1 MTEHHNKRIQNII
14 QKELFKAKNSIKIA
28 VAWFT
33 NELLFEP
40 LLLKLQTGVKVELVL
55 NKDEINNSENNEINF
70 SDFINYG
77 GFLHWND
84 SNRLMHEKFCIID
97 DKIVIYGSYNWTN
110 KAEYNDES
118 IAISRNENTTSSFF
132 LETFTKLCSK
142 YPAEEIKEDKTQHS
156 KPKETSPQNSCT
168 ENKGKVVFHNDLYS
182 IYEININNP
191 DNPDIIPIY
200 RVMLGNQKTFL
211 KYDFS
216 AFIQHTSQIAF
227 LFYKNRWHF
236 LDEEGWH
243 ILAAQG
249 SFLEL
254 GELNVNSI
262 VIRTKPGG
270 KWGVSD
276 FKGHFLIPCEYDK
289 IEFLSIH
296 YRPEGRRWYR
306 TDEFWKI
313 KKGDLYGLSDDSWN
327 IIIPCEYDAI
337 NSLTIN
343 IFCGEIIFWK
353 VRKDNLFGISNSAGV
368 FMIPCKYDEIEY
380 LTINRTYS
388 HRLSHLFWKVK
399 KDNLFGL
406 FGISL
411 YDRYKNIII
420 PCEYE
425 EYHEYE
431 EYQQRGD
438 ETPIFWKL
446 KKNNNY
452 GVINSKGDI
461 IIDFKY
467 QKVLRFEEHI
477 REGQTDKCIPIGLDF
492 LSEYYPLFITK
503 DWEGMYGV
511 CGNGVERCR
520 VVSGKDI
527 FNRIGIPEFDLCE
540 HQEDQVLEDLRFS
553 LTLDI
558 LNEVFDFSTAPW
570 AKEVEIQFLKSI
582 DDFKVHAYRLDVRKQ
597 LYHKNSKY
605 INAPL
610 FYLAHPGHTCFDVS
624 CIQYSKQNDY
634 KYPLAFFKYITV
646 CRWILPD
653 LSTKLRENDV
663 LIIPKNIRTF
673 YKMNNVL
680 NFPDRGFYSLSNVY
694 YPYYFWILQVVNL
707 SSKTTRYIEF
717 HFAIFVYQASTKLK
731 YNRGGNVIELL
742 KEQNSYDL
750 DDLIG
755 EHLSKSDEHDIVK
768 IITKNRSTDA
778 FIKLTNLSKEKCKIR
793 DTNIFDYHQF
803 SYDFADKKDIQN
815 VKKILSK

>member
-97 DKIVIYGSYNWTN
+97 DNIVIYGSYNWTN

-156 KPKETSPQNSCT
+156 KPKEASPQNSCT

-182 IYEININNP
+182 IYEININSPN
-191 DNPDIIPIY
+191 NPDITPIY

-216 AFIQHTSQIAF
+216 AFIPHTSQIAF

-243 ILAAQG
+243 FLAAQG
-249 SFLEL
+249 PFLEL
-254 GELNVNSI
+254 GGLNDNSI
-262 VIRTKPGG
+262 VIRTEPGG

-289 IEFLSIH
+289 IESLSIH
-296 YRPEGRRWYR
+296 YHPEGMRWNR
-306 TDEFWKI
+306 IDSFWKI

-337 NSLTIN
+337 NSLTIYT
-343 IFCGEIIFWK
+343 FCGNRIFWK
-353 VRKDNLFGISNSAGV
+353 VRKDNLFGISDSAGD
-368 FMIPCKYDEIEY
+368 FIIPCKYDEIEY
-380 LTINRTYS
+380 STISTYDGWHS
-388 HRLSHLFWKVK
+388 HISWKVK
-399 KDNLFGL
+399 KD
-406 FGISL
+406 
-411 YDRYKNIII
+411 
-420 PCEYE
+420 
-425 EYHEYE
+425 
-431 EYQQRGD
+431 
-438 ETPIFWKL
+438 
-446 KKNNNY
+446 NNY

-467 QKVLRFEEHI
+467 QKILEFEKQI
-477 REGQTDKCIPIGLDF
+477 RNGQTDKCIPIGLDF
-492 LSEYYPLFITK
+492 LSKYYPLFITK

-520 VVSGKDI
+520 VVSGKEL

-540 HQEDQVLEDLRFS
+540 HQEDQVLENLRFS

-570 AKEVEIQFLKSI
+570 AKEVETQFLKSI
-582 DDFKVHAYRLDVRKQ
+582 DDFKKSYENLGVYSFDNRRL

-610 FYLAHPGHTCFDVS
+610 FYLAYPGHTCFVDNYNFGFKAFVYPYATVS
-624 CIQYSKQNDY
+624 R
-634 KYPLAFFKYITV
+634 F
-646 CRWILPD
+646 ILPD

-673 YKMNNVL
+673 YKMNNVVNIL
-680 NFPDRGFYSLSNVY
+680 ERDNYYLHNVC
-694 YPYYFWILQVVNL
+694 YPYFFWILQVVNL

-717 HFAIFVYQASTKLK
+717 HFAIFVYDARSKLK

-750 DDLIG
+750 ADI
-755 EHLSKSDEHDIVK
+755 LSKSEEHDIVK
-768 IITKNRSTDA
+768 VITKNRSTDA
-778 FIKLTNLSKEKCKIR
+778 FIKLTNLSKEKSKIR
-793 DTNIFDYHQF
+793 DTYLFDYHQF
-803 SYDFADKKDIQN
+803 QYDFADKKDIQN

>member
-97 DKIVIYGSYNWTN
+97 NNIVIYGSYNWTN

-191 DNPDIIPIY
+191 DNPDINPIY

-216 AFIQHTSQIAF
+216 AFIPHTSQNAF
-227 LFYKNRWHF
+227 LSYKNRWLF

-254 GELNVNSI
+254 GEIHYNSI
-262 VIRTKPGG
+262 VVRTKPEG

-276 FKGHFLIPCEYDK
+276 FEGHFLIPCEYDK
-289 IEFLSIH
+289 IESLSIDSYQPH
-296 YRPEGRRWYR
+296 GKFWYI
-306 TDEFWKI
+306 TNEFWKI
-313 KKGDLYGLSDDSWN
+313 KKGDLYGLSDDS

-343 IFCGEIIFWK
+343 TCTGDKIFWE
-353 VRKDNLFGISNSAGV
+353 VRKDNLFGISDSAGN
-368 FMIPCKYDEIEY
+368 FIIPCKYKYDEIEY
-380 LTINRTYS
+380 LTINTYDEWNS
-388 HRLSHLFWKVK
+388 HIVWKVK
-399 KDNLFGL
+399 KD
-406 FGISL
+406 
-411 YDRYKNIII
+411 
-420 PCEYE
+420 
-425 EYHEYE
+425 
-431 EYQQRGD
+431 
-438 ETPIFWKL
+438 
-446 KKNNNY
+446 NNY

-467 QKVLRFEEHI
+467 QKILEFEEPI
-477 REGQTDKCIPIGLDF
+477 IKGKTEKCIPIGFDF

-520 VVSGKDI
+520 VVSGKEL

-570 AKEVEIQFLKSI
+570 AKEVEIQFLKSF
-582 DDFKVHAYRLDVRKQ
+582 DDFKYYFHGLDVYSLDVRKQ

-624 CIQYSKQNDY
+624 CIQYIKQNDY
-634 KYPLAFFKYITV
+634 KYPLVFFKYFNV
-646 CRWILPD
+646 CRNILPD

-680 NFPDRGFYSLSNVY
+680 NIPDRGDYSLSNVY

-717 HFAIFVYQASTKLK
+717 HFAIFVYKASTGLK

-750 DDLIG
+750 ADLIG

-768 IITKNRSTDA
+768 IITRNRSTDA
-778 FIKLTNLSKEKCKIR
+778 FIKLTNLSKEKFKIR

>member
-97 DKIVIYGSYNWTN
+97 DNIVIYGSYNWTN

-168 ENKGKVVFHNDLYS
+168 ENKGKVVFHDDLHS
-182 IYEININNP
+182 IYEINTNNP
-191 DNPDIIPIY
+191 DNQDIIPIY
-200 RVMLGNQKTFL
+200 RVMLRNQKTFL

-216 AFIQHTSQIAF
+216 AFIPHTSQNAF
-227 LFYKNRWHF
+227 LFYKNRWLF
-236 LDEEGWH
+236 LGIEGWH

-254 GELNVNSI
+254 GEKHYNSI
-262 VIRTKPGG
+262 VVRTKPEG

-276 FKGHFLIPCEYDK
+276 FEGHFLIPCEYDK
-289 IEFLSIH
+289 IESLSIDSYQPH
-296 YRPEGRRWYR
+296 GKFWYI
-306 TDEFWKI
+306 TNEFWKI
-313 KKGDLYGLSDDSWN
+313 KKGDLYGLSDDS

-343 IFCGEIIFWK
+343 TCTGDKIFWE
-353 VRKDNLFGISNSAGV
+353 VRKDNLFGISDSAGN
-368 FMIPCKYDEIEY
+368 FIIPCKYKYDEIEY
-380 LTINRTYS
+380 LTINTYDEWNS
-388 HRLSHLFWKVK
+388 HIVWKVK
-399 KDNLFGL
+399 KD
-406 FGISL
+406 
-411 YDRYKNIII
+411 
-420 PCEYE
+420 
-425 EYHEYE
+425 
-431 EYQQRGD
+431 
-438 ETPIFWKL
+438 
-446 KKNNNY
+446 NNY

-467 QKVLRFEEHI
+467 QKILEFEEPI
-477 REGQTDKCIPIGLDF
+477 IKGKTEKCIPIGFDF

-520 VVSGKDI
+520 VVSGKEL

-570 AKEVEIQFLKSI
+570 AKEVEIQFLKSF
-582 DDFKVHAYRLDVRKQ
+582 DDFKYYFHGLDVYSLDVRKQ

-624 CIQYSKQNDY
+624 CIQYIKQNDY
-634 KYPLAFFKYITV
+634 KYPLVFFKYFNV
-646 CRWILPD
+646 CRNILPD

-680 NFPDRGFYSLSNVY
+680 NIPDRGDYSLSNVY

-717 HFAIFVYQASTKLK
+717 HFAIFVYKASTGLK

-750 DDLIG
+750 ADLIG

-768 IITKNRSTDA
+768 IITRNRSTDA
-778 FIKLTNLSKEKCKIR
+778 FIKLTNLSKEKFKIR

>member
-97 DKIVIYGSYNWTN
+97 DNIVIYGSYNWTN

-142 YPAEEIKEDKTQHS
+142 YPAEEIKEDNTQHS

-182 IYEININNP
+182 IYEINISNS
-191 DNPDIIPIY
+191 DNPDINPIY

-211 KYDFS
+211 KDDFS
-216 AFIQHTSQIAF
+216 AFIPHTSQNAF
-227 LFYKNRWHF
+227 LSYKNRWLF
-236 LDEEGWH
+236 FGVEGWH

-254 GELNVNSI
+254 GEMNYNSI
-262 VIRTKPGG
+262 VVRTKPGG

-289 IEFLSIH
+289 IESLSINLYQPH
-296 YRPEGRRWYR
+296 GKFWYI
-306 TDEFWKI
+306 TNEFWKI
-313 KKGDLYGLSDDSWN
+313 KKGDLYGLSDDS

-343 IFCGEIIFWK
+343 TCTGDEIFWE
-353 VRKDNLFGISNSAGV
+353 VRKDNLFGISDSAGN
-368 FMIPCKYDEIEY
+368 FIIPCKYKYDEIEY
-380 LTINRTYS
+380 LTINTYDEWNS
-388 HRLSHLFWKVK
+388 HIVWKVK
-399 KDNLFGL
+399 KD
-406 FGISL
+406 
-411 YDRYKNIII
+411 
-420 PCEYE
+420 
-425 EYHEYE
+425 
-431 EYQQRGD
+431 
-438 ETPIFWKL
+438 
-446 KKNNNY
+446 NNY

-467 QKVLRFEEHI
+467 QKILEFEEPI
-477 REGQTDKCIPIGLDF
+477 IKGKTEKCIPIGFDF

-520 VVSGKDI
+520 VVSGKEL

-582 DDFKVHAYRLDVRKQ
+582 DESDYFKVDAYRLDVRKH

-610 FYLAHPGHTCFDVS
+610 FYLAHPGHTCFVDNYNIWFPAVFSRYSTVS
-624 CIQYSKQNDY
+624 R
-634 KYPLAFFKYITV
+634 F
-646 CRWILPD
+646 ILPD

-673 YKMNNVL
+673 YKMNNFNICRV
-680 NFPDRGFYSLSNVY
+680 DYSLSNCY
-694 YPYYFWILQVVNL
+694 RPYFFWILQVVNL

-717 HFAIFVYQASTKLK
+717 HFAIFIYSAGSKLK

-750 DDLIG
+750 DDLM
-755 EHLSKSDEHDIVK
+755 SKSEEPDIVK
-768 IITKNRSTDA
+768 VITKNRSTDA
-778 FIKLTNLSKEKCKIR
+778 FIKLTNLSKEKFKIFAS
-793 DTNIFDYHQF
+793 DTNLIDYHQF

>member
-97 DKIVIYGSYNWTN
+97 DNIVIYGSYNWTN

-191 DNPDIIPIY
+191 DNPDINPIY

-216 AFIQHTSQIAF
+216 AFIPHTSQNAF
-227 LFYKNRWHF
+227 LSYKNRWLF

-254 GELNVNSI
+254 GEIHYNSI
-262 VIRTKPGG
+262 VVRTKPEG

-276 FKGHFLIPCEYDK
+276 FEGHFLIPCEYDK
-289 IEFLSIH
+289 IESLSIDSYQPH
-296 YRPEGRRWYR
+296 GKFWYI
-306 TDEFWKI
+306 TNEFWKI
-313 KKGDLYGLSDDSWN
+313 KKGDLYGLSDDS

-343 IFCGEIIFWK
+343 TCTGDKIFWE
-353 VRKDNLFGISNSAGV
+353 VRKDNLFGISDSAGN
-368 FMIPCKYDEIEY
+368 FIIPCKYKYDEIEY
-380 LTINRTYS
+380 LTINTYDGWHS
-388 HRLSHLFWKVK
+388 HIVWKVK
-399 KDNLFGL
+399 KD
-406 FGISL
+406 
-411 YDRYKNIII
+411 
-420 PCEYE
+420 
-425 EYHEYE
+425 
-431 EYQQRGD
+431 
-438 ETPIFWKL
+438 
-446 KKNNNY
+446 NNY

-467 QKVLRFEEHI
+467 QKILEFEEHI
-477 REGQTDKCIPIGLDF
+477 RKGQTDKYIPIGLDF

-511 CGNGVERCR
+511 CGNGVERCK
-520 VVSGKDI
+520 VVSGKEL

-582 DDFKVHAYRLDVRKQ
+582 DESDFFKVDAYRLDVREH

-610 FYLAHPGHTCFDVS
+610 FYLAHPGHTCFVDNYNIWFPAVFSRYSAVS
-624 CIQYSKQNDY
+624 R
-634 KYPLAFFKYITV
+634 F
-646 CRWILPD
+646 ILPD

-673 YKMNNVL
+673 YKMNNF
-680 NFPDRGFYSLSNVY
+680 NIYRGDYSLSY
-694 YPYYFWILQVVNL
+694 CYRPYFFWILQVVNL

-717 HFAIFVYQASTKLK
+717 HFAIFIYSAGSKLK

-750 DDLIG
+750 DDVW
-755 EHLSKSDEHDIVK
+755 SKSEEPDIVK
-768 IITKNRSTDA
+768 VITKNRSTDA
-778 FIKLTNLSKEKCKIR
+778 FIKLTNLSKEKFKIFPS
-793 DTNIFDYHQF
+793 DTNLFDYHQF